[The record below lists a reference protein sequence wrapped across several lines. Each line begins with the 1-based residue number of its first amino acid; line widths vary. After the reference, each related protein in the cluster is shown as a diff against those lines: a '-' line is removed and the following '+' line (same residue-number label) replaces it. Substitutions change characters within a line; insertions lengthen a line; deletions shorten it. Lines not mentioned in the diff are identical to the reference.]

1 MSLSSMYH
9 AAQFVSQSSV
19 YYSRL
24 GANSRSIIG
33 YSSGGGGEA
42 WANIQIG
49 TENVFGSMRNFE

>member
-1 MSLSSMYH
+1 MLLSSMYH

-33 YSSGGGGEA
+33 YSSGGGEA

>member
-24 GANSRSIIG
+24 GANSRTIIG

-49 TENVFGSMRNFE
+49 TENVFGSMRNIE